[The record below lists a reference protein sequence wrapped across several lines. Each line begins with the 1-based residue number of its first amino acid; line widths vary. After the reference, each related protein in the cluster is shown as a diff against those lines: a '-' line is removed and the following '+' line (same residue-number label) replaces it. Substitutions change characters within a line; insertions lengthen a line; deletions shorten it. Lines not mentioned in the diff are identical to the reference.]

1 MILRK
6 NISSGAPWE
15 AIVGYSRAVKVD
27 NQVFVAGTTAVDASG
42 NIIGRGDAYKQTVEI
57 FKKIKAALGESGARF
72 EDVVRTRI
80 FITDINDW
88 EKIGKAHGEI
98 FHTIRPA
105 ATIVEVKR
113 LIHPDM
119 LVEIEVDAVITG

>member
-57 FKKIKAALGESGARF
+57 FKKIEAALGESGARF